1 MKNFQE
7 NIENFR
13 RLCYNKIN
21 GGVYIMEQIKIYDIA
36 GAAGVS
42 LATVSRV
49 LNHPDKVKEAT
60 RNKVLRIIKE
70 RGYKPNANAR
80 GLASRRSTTV
90 AVVIPELSRASV
102 AEMIQGIDESA
113 KKYGYTIR
121 LFINKDAS
129 KEKEMWGEVIASSV
143 DGILFMSDEMTK
155 EIYQQIEYAP
165 VPVVF
170 VNSLSKKDT
179 IGSVCVDYEECA
191 YNITKEMIERGNKNI
206 VFIGTEHKYALNEMK
221 QKGYVNAM
229 KDNNLEPKCFYS
241 SGDIHINE
249 GFFENM
255 LNEEVPEVALVVRD
269 SIAISFMNVATKRG
283 IKVPEELQV
292 IGFQN
297 TKYAQLSN
305 PKLTCAEIPI
315 YEMGN
320 KAMSYLT
327 ELMKEETNHNKKAEK
342 ILLPYDV
349 AWRESTK

>member
-1 MKNFQE
+1 
-7 NIENFR
+7 
-13 RLCYNKIN
+13 
-21 GGVYIMEQIKIYDIA
+21 MEQIKIYDIA

-121 LFINKDAS
+121 LFINKDKDPA
-129 KEKEMWGEVIASSV
+129 KERELWSEIVASSV
-143 DGILFMSDEMTK
+143 DGIIFMSDEMTK
-155 EIYQQIEYAP
+155 DIYQLIDYSP

-191 YNITKEMIERGNKNI
+191 YSITKEMINRGNKDV
-206 VFIGTEHKYALNEMK
+206 VFIGTEHKYTLNEMK
-221 QKGYVNAM
+221 QKGYARAM
-229 KDNNLEPKCFYS
+229 TEKGLEPVCYYS
-241 SGDIHINE
+241 SGDIAV
-249 GFFENM
+249 
-255 LNEEVPEVALVVRD
+255 NEEYFGKLLDEKIPEVALVVRD
-269 SIAISFMNVATKRG
+269 SIAISFMNVAVKKG
-283 IKVPEELQV
+283 IKVPEKLQV

-327 ELMKEETNHNKKAEK
+327 ELMKDDGVKVKKAEK
-342 ILLPYDV
+342 ILIAYGIV
-349 AWRESTK
+349 WRESTK

>member
-1 MKNFQE
+1 
-7 NIENFR
+7 
-13 RLCYNKIN
+13 
-21 GGVYIMEQIKIYDIA
+21 MEQIKIYDIA

-102 AEMIQGIDESA
+102 AEMIQGIDASA

-121 LFINKDAS
+121 LFIKDKDPA
-129 KEKEMWGEVIASSV
+129 KEKELWSEVFASSV
-143 DGILFMSDEMTK
+143 DGIIFMSDEMNK
-155 EIYQQIEYAP
+155 EIYQQIDYAP

-179 IGSVCVDYEECA
+179 VGSVCVDYEECA
-191 YNITKEMIERGNKNI
+191 YAITSEMIKRGNKDI
-206 VFIGTEHKYALNEMK
+206 VFIGTEHKYSLNEMK
-221 QKGYVNAM
+221 QKGYTRAM
-229 KDNNLEPKCFYS
+229 VDNGLEPAYYYS
-241 SGDIHINE
+241 SGDIRVNE
-249 GFFENM
+249 VFFKNM
-255 LNEEVPEVALVVRD
+255 LDERVPEVALVVRD

-283 IKVPEELQV
+283 IKVPDQLQV

-297 TKYAQLSN
+297 TKYAVLSN

-327 ELMKEETNHNKKAEK
+327 ELMKDEETRNKKAEK

-349 AWRESTK
+349 IWRESTK

>member
-1 MKNFQE
+1 
-7 NIENFR
+7 
-13 RLCYNKIN
+13 
-21 GGVYIMEQIKIYDIA
+21 MEQIKIYDIA

-121 LFINKDAS
+121 LFINKDKDPA
-129 KEKEMWGEVIASSV
+129 KERELWSEIVASSV
-143 DGILFMSDEMTK
+143 DGIIFMSDEMTK
-155 EIYQQIEYAP
+155 DIYQLIDYSP

-191 YNITKEMIERGNKNI
+191 YSITKEMINRGNKDV
-206 VFIGTEHKYALNEMK
+206 VFIGTEHKYTLNEMK
-221 QKGYVNAM
+221 QKGYARAM
-229 KDNNLEPKCFYS
+229 TEKGLEPVCYYS
-241 SGDIHINE
+241 SGDIAV
-249 GFFENM
+249 
-255 LNEEVPEVALVVRD
+255 NEEYFGKLLDEKIPEVALVVRD
-269 SIAISFMNVATKRG
+269 SIAISFMNVAVKKG

-327 ELMKEETNHNKKAEK
+327 ELMKDDGVKVKKAEK
-342 ILLPYDV
+342 ILLAYGIV
-349 AWRESTK
+349 WRESTK